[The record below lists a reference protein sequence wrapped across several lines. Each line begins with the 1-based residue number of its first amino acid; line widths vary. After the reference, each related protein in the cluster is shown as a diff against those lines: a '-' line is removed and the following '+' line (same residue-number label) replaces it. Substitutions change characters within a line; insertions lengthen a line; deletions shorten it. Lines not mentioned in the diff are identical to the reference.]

1 MEKSVNEIGIIIIG
15 GHVQGLG
22 IARIYGEQGI
32 PCVVMDDTRINIAR
46 HSKFVKKY
54 YYFQKFNLLSRLIRL
69 ARTGKYNNWLIMPT
83 NDYHIMVISKN
94 KEELEKYFKVS
105 SDTWDIIDKFY
116 NKRITYRLTEKIG
129 VDYPRTWMPDSE
141 EELKDIDCNYPCII
155 KPAVM
160 HNLYSVIK
168 KKVLVCNSFE
178 ELVENYRAVLKI
190 IPPEEVLVQDIIPG
204 SNENQ
209 FSACF
214 AFYNGEPS
222 VSLVARRKRQHP
234 LDFGNATTFAETLE
248 NDELLQNSIKLLKE
262 ANYSGVCEVE
272 YKMDDRDGKFKFLE
286 VNPRTWK
293 WHIIAKKSKSPFL
306 MSMFNK
312 IYNREP
318 IIKND
323 WTQAYFKHVL
333 TDVWIQYQLI
343 KRGQYK
349 FRRYKN
355 IQYAVWDNSDPLPQ
369 IMELVYFPITY
380 IKRSG

>member
-1 MEKSVNEIGIIIIG
+1 MEASANKIGVIIIG

-32 PCVVMDDTRINIAR
+32 PCIILDDTKTNIAR
-46 HSKFVKKY
+46 HSKYVNKY
-54 YYFQKFNLLSRLIRL
+54 YYFQKFNLLSKLINL

-94 KEELEKYFKVS
+94 KEELEKHFKVS
-105 SDTWDIIDKFY
+105 SDNWEIIDKFY
-116 NKRITYRLTEKIG
+116 NKRITYRLTEEIG
-129 VDYPRTWMPDSE
+129 IDYPRTWMPDSE
-141 EELKDIDCNYPCII
+141 EDLKQIDCIYPCII

-168 KKVLVCNSFE
+168 KKVLVCNSYE
-178 ELVENYRAVLKI
+178 ELVENYRVVLKI

-214 AFYNGEPS
+214 TFYDGEPF

-234 LDFGNATTFAETLE
+234 IDFGNATTFAETLE
-248 NDELLQNSIKLLKE
+248 NKQLLESSVKLLKK

-272 YKMDDRDGKFKFLE
+272 YKLDDRDGKYKFLE

-293 WHIIAKKSKSPFL
+293 WHIIAKRSKSPFL

-312 IYNREP
+312 IYNLEP

-323 WTQAYFKHVL
+323 WDQAFFKHIL
-333 TDVWIQYQLI
+333 TDVWIQYQLL
-343 KRGQYK
+343 KLGRFK
-349 FRRYKN
+349 FQNPKN
-355 IQYAVWDNSDPLPQ
+355 IQYAVWDKNDMLPP
-369 IMELVYFPITY
+369 IMELIYFPITY

>member
-1 MEKSVNEIGIIIIG
+1 MEKSTNNIGIIIIG

-32 PCVVMDDTRINIAR
+32 PCIVIDDTRTNIAR
-46 HSKFVKKY
+46 HSKYVNKY
-54 YYFQKFNLLSRLIRL
+54 YYFQKFNLLSKLIKL
-69 ARTGKYNNWLIMPT
+69 AKTGKYVNWLIMPT

-94 KEELEKYFKVS
+94 KEELEKHFRVS
-105 SDTWDIIDKFY
+105 SDNWDIIDKFY
-116 NKRITYRLTEKIG
+116 NKRITYRLTEEIG
-129 VDYPRTWMPDSE
+129 IDYPRTWMPDSE
-141 EELKDIDCNYPCII
+141 EDLKKIDCIYPCII

-178 ELVENYRAVLKI
+178 ELVENYRIVLKI

-204 SNENQ
+204 ANENQ
-209 FSACF
+209 YSACF
-214 AFYNGEPS
+214 AFYDGKPH

-248 NDELLQNSIKLLKE
+248 NDELIQNSIKLLKE

-272 YKMDDRDGKFKFLE
+272 YKMDDRDGKYKFLE

-312 IYNREP
+312 IYNLEP
-318 IIKND
+318 LIKND
-323 WTQAYFKHVL
+323 WSQAFFKHVL

-355 IQYAVWDNSDPLPQ
+355 VQYAVWDNKDPLPQ
-369 IMELVYFPITY
+369 FMELIYFPITY
-380 IKRSG
+380 VKRSG